1 MIHIGEKMA
10 SHLSASTN
18 SESST
23 KETLTQE
30 ENITP
35 PELPER
41 APISNEVSIQEYFQN
56 QKTKFQKLYEKFIEE
71 GKSGDAVYIFPKTWF
86 ISYFKTD
93 TIDKDNESF
102 SNEQALKL
110 YFKAPQ
116 LPQYIDQSNYLTYI
130 ESDVLM
136 PMGFDL
142 MTEIFNFYGFEGKF
156 IEGFIIKNE
165 DGISIDGNLL
175 NMQVCLLVENRWKVS
190 QSVPV
195 FFTSSKYSNLSQ
207 LFQTAANKL
216 QDIVSLDSFDKRC
229 WYSSFDISVDE
240 NPVNDFLMLPN
251 DFLKLEDIQFVDSTM
266 ADMHIPEQN
275 YFKLNTLIIEIR
287 FGDVWPSLCHLYNS
301 TKNNINNSQEANA
314 PHQGLIGLNNL
325 GNTCFMNSAL
335 QCLAH
340 IPELVDYFVYGC
352 HKEELNLNNPL
363 GYNGK
368 IAVAFGDLI
377 QDLYEKNTDKRSKAP
392 RNFKMTLGM
401 CNQMFA
407 GYSQQD
413 SQEFLTF
420 LLDGLHEDLNRIK
433 EKPYVENPSSGLNF
447 DVNDKEKLLALA
459 KETWEKYK
467 LRNDSIVLDLFVGL
481 YQSTLKCPDCKNV
494 SVTFDPFNDLSLPIP
509 IESFWR
515 KNIYILPLNDD
526 PHTLE
531 LEMHDNLKYNDLK
544 KEVARYMQVEPE
556 HLVGFEFYS
565 SSIYKCFENESSG
578 SVFLPLEDLITS
590 HDIPFFVEVG
600 PYDPEKDLIIP
611 LYNSTDSSEGPK
623 RFNQMANENL
633 CGYPTLIKFEKSRL
647 GDFQYIMDTICK
659 SIKNS
664 TTIDP
669 LTIPTEDQELLSKRF
684 DEVVDDLKTS
694 KKLSDDVYNEMK
706 CLKDT
711 WINYKVMS
719 NWFDIAFLTNVSSL
733 SFKDNMSS
741 QETTEKIAIPEGKM
755 DLSRAISLVDA
766 HGDLFKELFEQAVSA
781 NKDSDLEDEV
791 TDENSTDNVELQ
803 AGDDVENVDQNNEV
817 TDWSPQES
825 LFTKLTQ
832 KAGIFVI
839 QWKMSREEQE
849 SFYKTPKIY
858 TNTDLEEK
866 NKTALENETNSKT
879 ITLDDCLK
887 RFTETETLSQENTWY
902 CSVCQDHKQAD
913 KKIQIWELPDIL
925 CIHLK
930 RFKNHSMTSDKI
942 DELVE
947 FPISEFDLTSQI
959 GYPKN
964 DEKYIYDL
972 IAVDN
977 HYGGIGGGHYTAY
990 AKNFSDGK
998 WYYYNDSKVT
1008 EAQEEQSI
1016 SSAAYLLFYKR
1027 RGSDNDE
1034 NHEKLKELVNKKRE
1048 ENEKFEKFLDEKQ
1061 KAVAIILENHGVSI
1075 VDESDDSESDSSE
1088 ANVHVNPEEREIDEI
1103 DEIEEID

>member
-1 MIHIGEKMA
+1 MIHIGDKMA
-10 SHLSASTN
+10 SHLSASTK
-18 SESST
+18 SESSN
-23 KETLTQE
+23 KETPTQE
-30 ENITP
+30 ENLIP
-35 PELPER
+35 PKLPARKTLSDE
-41 APISNEVSIQEYFQN
+41 ISIEEYFKN
-56 QKTKFQKLYEKFIEE
+56 QQLTFQELYEKFIQE
-71 GKSGDAVYIFPKTWF
+71 GKSGDAVYIFPKAWF
-86 ISYFKTD
+86 TAFFKTD
-93 TIDKDNESF
+93 KIEKDNESF
-102 SNEQALKL
+102 TNEQFLKL
-110 YFKAPQ
+110 YFRAPK
-116 LPQYIDQSNYLTYI
+116 LPEYIDQSNYLTYLK
-130 ESDVLM
+130 SDILM
-136 PMGFDL
+136 PMGYEL

-156 IEGFIIKNE
+156 IEGFIIKDE
-165 DGISIDGNLL
+165 EGIRIDDNLL
-175 NMQVCLLVENRWKVS
+175 NMQVCLLVENKWKVS
-190 QSVPV
+190 QSDPV
-195 FFTSSKYSNLSQ
+195 FFTSSRYSNLSQ

-216 QDIVSLDSFDKRC
+216 EDIVSLDSFDKRF
-229 WYSSFDISVDE
+229 WYSSSDINIDDNYVK
-240 NPVNDFLMLPN
+240 DFLILPN
-251 DFLKLEDIQFVDSTM
+251 DFLKLEDIQYVDSTM

-287 FGDVWPSLCHLYNS
+287 FADVWPSLYHLYNS
-301 TKNNINNSQEANA
+301 TKNNINNSQEINV
-314 PHQGLIGLNNL
+314 HKQGLIGLNNL

-340 IPELVDYFVYGC
+340 IPEFVEYFDNGC
-352 HKEELNLNNPL
+352 HKEELNVNNPL

-368 IAVAFGDLI
+368 IALAFGDLV
-377 QDLYEKNTDKRSKAP
+377 QELYEKSSDKRAIAP
-392 RNFKMTLGM
+392 RNFKMNLGM

-433 EKPYVENPSSGLNF
+433 EKPYVENPTSGLNF
-447 DVNDKEKLLALA
+447 DVNDKERLLALA
-459 KETWEKYK
+459 KETWDKYK
-467 LRNDSIVLDLFVGL
+467 LRNDSIILDLFVGL
-481 YQSTLKCPDCKNV
+481 YQSTLKCPDCKHV

-509 IESFWR
+509 IETFWR

-531 LEMHDNLKYNDLK
+531 LEMVDNLKYDDLK
-544 KEVARYMQVEPE
+544 KEVARYMQVDPD

-590 HDIPFFVEVG
+590 YDIPFFVEIG
-600 PYDPEKDLIIP
+600 SYDAERDLVIP

-633 CGYPTLIKFEKSRL
+633 CGYPTLIKFEKNRL
-647 GDFQYIMDTICK
+647 GDFQYIIDTICK

-669 LTIPTEDQELLSKRF
+669 LTIPTEDQEVLSKRF
-684 DEVVDDLKTS
+684 DVIVNDFKAS
-694 KKLSDDVYNEMK
+694 KNLSDDVYNQLK
-706 CLKDT
+706 SLKDT
-711 WINYKVMS
+711 WINFKVMS
-719 NWFDIAFLTNVSSL
+719 NWFDIAFLANVSPL
-733 SFKDNMSS
+733 AFKNNMSS
-741 QETTEKIAIPEGKM
+741 EEVNDKIAIPEGKLN
-755 DLSRAISLVDA
+755 LSRAIDLVDA
-766 HGDLFKELFEQAVSA
+766 QGDLFKELFEQEISA
-781 NKDSDLEDEV
+781 NNENDVEDDVIREEISGDVKLQPVEAGADLEIVDPVSEV
-791 TDENSTDNVELQ
+791 KAWT
-803 AGDDVENVDQNNEV
+803 
-817 TDWSPQES
+817 PQES
-825 LFTKLTQ
+825 LYNALTQ
-832 KAGIFVI
+832 RAGILVI

-858 TNTDLEEK
+858 ANTDLDEK
-866 NKTALENETNSKT
+866 NKKAQENEAKHKT

-902 CSVCQDHKQAD
+902 CCVCKDHKQAD

-942 DELVE
+942 DELVD
-947 FPISEFDLTSQI
+947 FPINGFDLTSQI

-1008 EAQEEQSI
+1008 EAEEEQTI
-1016 SSAAYLLFYKR
+1016 SSAAYLLFYKK
-1027 RGSDNDE
+1027 RGSDDDE

-1075 VDESDDSESDSSE
+1075 VDESDEDSESESSE
-1088 ANVHVNPEEREIDEI
+1088 PNLNLTPEERD
-1103 DEIEEID
+1103 IEELD

>member
-1 MIHIGEKMA
+1 MA
-10 SHLSASTN
+10 THLSASTN
-18 SESST
+18 SECSSR
-23 KETLTQE
+23 ETPTQE

-35 PELPER
+35 PKLPER
-41 APISNEVSIQEYFQN
+41 QPILEEVSIQEYFHN
-56 QKTKFQKLYEKFIEE
+56 QKTKFQRLYEKFIEE
-71 GKSGDAVYIFPKTWF
+71 GKSGDAVYIFPKAWF
-86 ISYFKTD
+86 TTYFKTD
-93 TIDKDNESF
+93 TISKDNDSL
-102 SNEQALKL
+102 SNEQVLKL

-116 LPQYIDQSNYLTYI
+116 LPPYIDQSNYLSYI

-175 NMQVCLLVENRWKVS
+175 SMQVCLLVENRWKVS

-207 LFQTAANKL
+207 LFQTAANQL

-229 WYSSFDISVDE
+229 WYSSSDKHLKK
-240 NPVNDFLMLPN
+240 NPVEDFLMLPN
-251 DFLKLEDIQFVDSTM
+251 DFLKFEEIQFVDSTM
-266 ADMHIPEQN
+266 AEMHIPEQN
-275 YFKLNTLIIEIR
+275 YLKLNTLIIEIR

-301 TKNNINNSQEANA
+301 TKNNMNNSLEGTAS
-314 PHQGLIGLNNL
+314 HQGRIGLNNL

-340 IPELVDYFVYGC
+340 IPELVEYFDYGC
-352 HKEELNLNNPL
+352 HKEELNINNPL

-377 QDLYEKNTDKRSKAP
+377 HDLNEKSTDKTSVAP

-420 LLDGLHEDLNRIK
+420 LLDALHEDLNRVK
-433 EKPYVENPSSGLNF
+433 DKPYVENPSSGLDF
-447 DVNDKEKLLALA
+447 DVNDKDKLLALA
-459 KETWEKYK
+459 KETWDKYR

-515 KNIYILPLNDD
+515 KNMYILPLNDD

-531 LEMHDNLKYNDLK
+531 LEMHDNLKYKDLK
-544 KEVARYMQVEPE
+544 AEVARYMEVEPE
-556 HLVGFEFYS
+556 HLFGFEFYS
-565 SSIYKCFENESSG
+565 SSIYKCYENESSG

-590 HDIPFFVEVG
+590 QDIPFFVEVG
-600 PYDPEKDLIIP
+600 PYDPEKDLIVP
-611 LYNSTDSSEGPK
+611 LYNIADFSEGPK
-623 RFNQMANENL
+623 RFNQMVNENL
-633 CGYPTLIKFEKSRL
+633 CGYPTLMKFEKSRL
-647 GDFQYIMDTICK
+647 GDLQYIMDTICK

-664 TTIDP
+664 TTVNPSKIS
-669 LTIPTEDQELLSKRF
+669 TEDRELLSKRF
-684 DEVVDDLKTS
+684 DQVVNDLKSS
-694 KKLSDDVYNEMK
+694 KKLGDDVYNEMK
-706 CLKDT
+706 CMKET
-711 WINYKVMS
+711 WIHYKVMS
-719 NWFDIAFLTNVSSL
+719 NWFDVAFLANANNL
-733 SFKDNMSS
+733 SFRNKTSLE
-741 QETTEKIAIPEGKM
+741 ETTDKIAIPEGKL
-755 DLSRAISLVDA
+755 DLSRAISLVDV
-766 HGDLFKELFEQAVSA
+766 HGELFKELFEQAISA
-781 NKDSDLEDEV
+781 NKDSDLEDEIY
-791 TDENSTDNVELQ
+791 DENSANNVESHDAKDLKT
-803 AGDDVENVDQNNEV
+803 VSNNDEV
-817 TDWSPQES
+817 TAWSPQKS
-825 LFTKLTQ
+825 LSTKLTE
-832 KAGIFVI
+832 KSGIFII
-839 QWKMSREEQE
+839 QWKMTREEQE
-849 SFYKTPKIY
+849 GFYKTPKVYI
-858 TNTDLEEK
+858 NTDLDEK
-866 NKTALENETNSKT
+866 NKAKENETNGKT

-902 CSVCQDHKQAD
+902 CCVCQDHKQAD
-913 KKIQIWELPDIL
+913 KKIQIWDLPDIL

-947 FPISEFDLTSQI
+947 FPISGFELTSEI

-964 DEKYIYDL
+964 GENYIYDL
-972 IAVDN
+972 VAVDN

-990 AKNFSDGK
+990 AKNFRDGK
-998 WYYYNDSKVT
+998 WYHYNDSKVT
-1008 EAQEEQSI
+1008 DVQEEQLV
-1016 SSAAYLLFYKR
+1016 SSAAYLLFYKK

-1034 NHEKLKELVNKKRE
+1034 NHEKLKALVNKKRE
-1048 ENEKFEKFLDEKQ
+1048 ENEKFEQFLDEKQ
-1061 KAVAIILENHGVSI
+1061 KAVAIILEKHGVSI
-1075 VDESDDSESDSSE
+1075 VDESDDDSESDSSE
-1088 ANVHVNPEEREIDEI
+1088 VNPDMNREERCKDEI
-1103 DEIEEID
+1103 D

>member
-1 MIHIGEKMA
+1 MA

-175 NMQVCLLVENRWKVS
+175 NMQLPIS
-190 QSVPV
+190 
-195 FFTSSKYSNLSQ
+195 F
-207 LFQTAANKL
+207 

-229 WYSSFDISVDE
+229 WYSSSKISVDE
-240 NPVNDFLMLPN
+240 NPVKDFLMLPN

-377 QDLYEKNTDKRSKAP
+377 QDLYEKNTDKRSIAP

-433 EKPYVENPSSGLNF
+433 EKPYVENPSSGLDF

-544 KEVARYMQVEPE
+544 K
-556 HLVGFEFYS
+556 G
-565 SSIYKCFENESSG
+565 
-578 SVFLPLEDLITS
+578 VFLPLEDLITS

-684 DEVVDDLKTS
+684 DEVVDVLKSS

-719 NWFDIAFLTNVSSL
+719 NWFDIAFLTNVSS
-733 SFKDNMSS
+733 
-741 QETTEKIAIPEGKM
+741 
-755 DLSRAISLVDA
+755 
-766 HGDLFKELFEQAVSA
+766 
-781 NKDSDLEDEV
+781 
-791 TDENSTDNVELQ
+791 
-803 AGDDVENVDQNNEV
+803 
-817 TDWSPQES
+817 S
-825 LFTKLTQ
+825 LF
-832 KAGIFVI
+832 
-839 QWKMSREEQE
+839 
-849 SFYKTPKIY
+849 
-858 TNTDLEEK
+858 
-866 NKTALENETNSKT
+866 
-879 ITLDDCLK
+879 
-887 RFTETETLSQENTWY
+887 
-902 CSVCQDHKQAD
+902 
-913 KKIQIWELPDIL
+913 
-925 CIHLK
+925 
-930 RFKNHSMTSDKI
+930 
-942 DELVE
+942 
-947 FPISEFDLTSQI
+947 
-959 GYPKN
+959 
-964 DEKYIYDL
+964 
-972 IAVDN
+972 
-977 HYGGIGGGHYTAY
+977 
-990 AKNFSDGK
+990 
-998 WYYYNDSKVT
+998 
-1008 EAQEEQSI
+1008 
-1016 SSAAYLLFYKR
+1016 
-1027 RGSDNDE
+1027 
-1034 NHEKLKELVNKKRE
+1034 
-1048 ENEKFEKFLDEKQ
+1048 
-1061 KAVAIILENHGVSI
+1061 
-1075 VDESDDSESDSSE
+1075 
-1088 ANVHVNPEEREIDEI
+1088 
-1103 DEIEEID
+1103 